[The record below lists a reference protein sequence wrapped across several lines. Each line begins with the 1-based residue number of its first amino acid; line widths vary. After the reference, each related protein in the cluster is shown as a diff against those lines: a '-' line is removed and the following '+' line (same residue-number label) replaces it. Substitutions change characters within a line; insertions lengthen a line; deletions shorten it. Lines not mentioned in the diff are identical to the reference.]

1 MSCSPLEILFLG
13 TGTSHGVPVIGCDCA
28 VCRSDDPRNQRT
40 RSSILIR
47 AEGLQ
52 LLVDTAPEL
61 RLQAVR
67 ERLDRVD
74 AVLFTH
80 DHADHLHGIDDLRAF
95 CQKHRMLIPL
105 HGDPG
110 TLDTIC
116 RRWPYMFQDPE
127 YSQRHLNV
135 ARLLPCPVEGP
146 FRVGT
151 VEVVP
156 VPLLHGETPILGYR
170 IGGFAYLTD
179 CSEIPESSIPLL
191 RGLDTLVIDGLRPR
205 PHSTHFSLGQACL
218 AIARLRPRQAFL
230 THLTHNV
237 DHATVDAALPPGIR
251 LAYDGLRLRCSQ
263 AGCEGEDS
271 RIAGEK
277 LPPICAG

>member
-1 MSCSPLEILFLG
+1 MPCPSLEILFLG

-28 VCRSDDPRNQRT
+28 VCRSPDPRNQRT

-47 AEGLQ
+47 ADGLN

-95 CQKHRMLIPL
+95 CQKHQTLIPL
-105 HGDPG
+105 HSDSK
-110 TLDTIC
+110 TLQTIC
-116 RRWPYMFQDPE
+116 RRWPYMFQDHE
-127 YSQRHLNV
+127 FRLRHLNV
-135 ARLLPCPVEGP
+135 ARLTTRPVEGP
-146 FRVGT
+146 FRIGDLDI
-151 VEVVP
+151 VP
-156 VPLLHGETPILGYR
+156 VPLMHGKESILGYR
-170 IGGFAYLTD
+170 IGRFAYLTD

-205 PHSTHFSLGQACL
+205 PHLTHFSLGQACL
-218 AIARLRPRQAFL
+218 AVARLRPRQAFL

-237 DHATVDAALPPGIR
+237 DHAAVDAGLPPGIR
-251 LAYDGLRLRCSQ
+251 LAYDGLRILC
-263 AGCEGEDS
+263 
-271 RIAGEK
+271 
-277 LPPICAG
+277 P